1 MICAMQYF
9 TKKTICPIFLIL
21 LVFNPVSLKAQEE
34 LNAIPALW
42 LIEKENS
49 KTYFLG
55 SIHLLPQETKW
66 YGGLIEEV
74 MAKADEV
81 VFEVNMTPEKEAQ
94 AQRITL
100 ENGILAGDDLL
111 SNHLTQEE
119 YSFLLER
126 ASAYGIP
133 PTSIVNFKPWFA
145 SLALSVSAIIKE
157 GWDPSSGVDK
167 FIQEMAI
174 DRNIHIS
181 ELETLEKQMETLWDH
196 PIEIQAEMLKDTL
209 DQLRD
214 IKSVTLDM
222 INSWANGDIDQMI
235 ETFLEPM
242 KEQPEIFARLVIERN
257 NNWIPV
263 IEELINKNQTTLI
276 VAGTAHFIGED
287 GVLKLLKDA
296 GHNVERV
303 Q

>member
-1 MICAMQYF
+1 MRVLLYSV
-9 TKKTICPIFLIL
+9 KKIAHPLLLIL
-21 LVFNPVSLKAQEE
+21 FVINPILANAQEE
-34 LNAIPALW
+34 LNATPALW

-55 SIHLLPQETKW
+55 SIHLLPRETKW

-74 MAKADEV
+74 ITKADEV

-100 ENGILAGDDLL
+100 ENGMLSGGDLL
-111 SNHLTQEE
+111 SNHLTEEE
-119 YSFLLER
+119 YSFLVER
-126 ASAYGIP
+126 ASASGIP
-133 PTSIVNFKPWFA
+133 PTSIASFKPWFA
-145 SLALSVSAIIKE
+145 SIALSVSAIIKE

-167 FIQEMAI
+167 FIQKIAT
-174 DRNIHIS
+174 DRNIRIS
-181 ELETLEKQMETLWDH
+181 ELETLESQMQTLWDH
-196 PIEIQAEMLKDTL
+196 PIEIQIEMLTDTL

-214 IKSVTLDM
+214 IKGLTLDM
-222 INSWANGDIDQMI
+222 VNSWANGDIDQME

-242 KEQPEIFARLVIERN
+242 KEQPEIFAKLVVERN
-257 NNWIPV
+257 GNWIPV
-263 IEELINKNQTTLI
+263 IEGLMNKDQTTLI

-287 GVLKLLKDA
+287 GVLRLLGDA
-296 GHNVERV
+296 GYNVKRV